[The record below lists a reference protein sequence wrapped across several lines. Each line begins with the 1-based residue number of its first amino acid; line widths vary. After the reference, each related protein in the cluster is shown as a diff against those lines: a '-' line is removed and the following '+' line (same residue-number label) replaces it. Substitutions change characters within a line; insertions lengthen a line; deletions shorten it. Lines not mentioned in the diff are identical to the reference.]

1 MDLTHVGLSISTRR
15 KLASIVLVVII
26 FAVLTGLLAL
36 LHGRQV
42 VFGVLDGVFVG
53 VGVGLFEQFYVQSAR
68 GRWFRNIHPLRSIT
82 IYTIVVAILLITA
95 SNMAHLLLRGVY
107 NSPVPYGRLVLA
119 LPQVIAIA
127 VFGIVVMRAV
137 HFIGIDTLFHLMIG
151 TYHRPVIEKKVIVFL
166 DINDSTGLAERLGD
180 MQIKALVGKFL
191 FDISKPI
198 TDHGGEIY
206 LYKGDGLIALWN
218 WQEAV
223 RGSTILR
230 AIDAI
235 FANVRRE
242 QERYQ
247 RQFGVAPTFRIGV
260 HGGDVVVSEQGDT
273 KRSIGIYGITIN
285 IASRMEEAAKA
296 HHVLCAISGD
306 VAQALSQSE
315 NRLHLIGSEKIKGI
329 STEIPIF
336 EYRIAAELIAM
347 PPERSLKLRLG

>member
-1 MDLTHVGLSISTRR
+1 
-15 KLASIVLVVII
+15 
-26 FAVLTGLLAL
+26 
-36 LHGRQV
+36 
-42 VFGVLDGVFVG
+42 
-53 VGVGLFEQFYVQSAR
+53 
-68 GRWFRNIHPLRSIT
+68 
-82 IYTIVVAILLITA
+82 
-95 SNMAHLLLRGVY
+95 
-107 NSPVPYGRLVLA
+107 
-119 LPQVIAIA
+119 
-127 VFGIVVMRAV
+127 
-137 HFIGIDTLFHLMIG
+137 
-151 TYHRPVIEKKVIVFL
+151 
-166 DINDSTGLAERLGD
+166 

-191 FDISKPI
+191 FDISRPI

-296 HHVLCAISGD
+296 HHVPCAISGD
-306 VAQALSQSE
+306 VAQALAQSE
-315 NRLHLIGSEKIKGI
+315 DRLHLIGSEKIKGI
-329 STEIPIF
+329 SAEIPIF
-336 EYRIAAELIAM
+336 EYRVAAEPVAA
-347 PPERSLKLRLG
+347 PARRGLKLRVG